1 VARSTIAEDITR
13 LEASLDLIRQQITK
27 HQSFRKIEEGS
38 VSSRFLTEFTDAK
51 TLYAEERKIS
61 AQLETL
67 YNGQE
72 RL

>member
-1 VARSTIAEDITR
+1 MARSTIAEDIAR
-13 LEASLDLIRQQITK
+13 LEALLSVIRAQIEK

-38 VSSRFLTEFTDAK
+38 ASSRFTTEFTDAK
-51 TLYAEERKIS
+51 TLYAEERKLS

-67 YNGQE
+67 YNYQA